1 MLKESGLEV
10 NVGLIRGKLE
20 DLITFV
26 STAAENGTAAHEVER
41 GLFRSLLELGK
52 MLFGLFLLSVGEGD
66 VGESV
71 TLDDGRTLHRHE
83 SLNRRRLLTVFGQFF
98 LNRHVYSERSHA
110 AIELIPTD
118 QRLQLPSSDVSY
130 LLQGWDQMF
139 GVEMAFGK
147 TRDMIETI
155 LGIRQSVDTL
165 EGGSRAMAEAA
176 DDFFA
181 QLPPVDREAEGRLLV
196 VTEDNKGIPMVR
208 PTTESAPAGHLTKG
222 QKKNKKQMAC
232 VGCVYTVDP
241 HVRTPEELV
250 KTLFRDDD
258 RCREAPPVPQS
269 KRYRASLTREV
280 DGEIVRGQAEVFEFL
295 RDQVSSRRRQRQTV
309 LHLSDGQESLMT
321 DRREFLPEDVRT
333 IDILDLLHV
342 LPRLWEA
349 SHLFEKEGTTAA
361 SDFVRTQ
368 LLKVLQGQTKSVIIS
383 LRSRG
388 TRAKLNK
395 NKRERLEKLTA
406 FLTNNLFRMRYDEY
420 LQNGY
425 PIATGVIEGACR
437 HVVKDRM
444 ERSGMRWKV
453 PGAQAMLNLRAIR
466 TNEDWDAFQSFRIQ
480 QEQVRIYPLDL
491 KKLTA

>member
-1 MLKESGLEV
+1 MSKESGLEV
-10 NVGLIRGKLE
+10 KVGLIRGKLE

-26 STAAENGTAAHEVER
+26 STAAEKGTAAHEVER

-71 TLDDGRTLHRHE
+71 TLDDGRTLHRHAA
-83 SLNRRRLLTVFGQFF
+83 LNRRRLLTVFGEFF
-98 LNRHVYSERSHA
+98 LNRHAYSERSHA
-110 AIELIPTD
+110 AIELVPTD
-118 QRLQLPSSDVSY
+118 QRLQLPESEVSY

-165 EGGSRAMAEAA
+165 EGGSRAMAAAA

-208 PTTESAPAGHLTKG
+208 PATESAPVGHLTKG
-222 QKKNKKQMAC
+222 QKKNRKQMAC

-241 HVRTPEELV
+241 HVRTP
-250 KTLFRDDD
+250 
-258 RCREAPPVPQS
+258 
-269 KRYRASLTREV
+269 
-280 DGEIVRGQAEVFEFL
+280 
-295 RDQVSSRRRQRQTV
+295 
-309 LHLSDGQESLMT
+309 
-321 DRREFLPEDVRT
+321 
-333 IDILDLLHV
+333 DILDLLHV
-342 LPRLWEA
+342 LPRVWDA
-349 SHLFEKEGTTAA
+349 AHLFEKEGTTAA
-361 SDFVRTQ
+361 SDFVRIQ
-368 LLKVLQGQTKSVIIS
+368 LLKVLQGQTKSVITS

-395 NKRERLEKLTA
+395 NKRERLAKITA

-466 TNEDWDAFQSFRIQ
+466 TNEDWDAFQTFRIQ
-480 QEQVRIYPLDL
+480 QEQARIYPFDL
-491 KKLTA
+491 IKLTA